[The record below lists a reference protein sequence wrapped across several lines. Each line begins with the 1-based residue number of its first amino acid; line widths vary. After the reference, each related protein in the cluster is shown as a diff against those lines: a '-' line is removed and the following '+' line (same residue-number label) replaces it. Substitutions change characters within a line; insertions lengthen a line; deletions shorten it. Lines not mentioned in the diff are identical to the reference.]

1 MNITLSNFKALLF
14 TILDGLNK
22 IVGLDH
28 ELEHRGYV
36 RELNGVVETERNA
49 KNPKH
54 LHLVFYLMGAVILL
68 AGQALD

>member
-1 MNITLSNFKALLF
+1 
-14 TILDGLNK
+14 
-22 IVGLDH
+22 
-28 ELEHRGYV
+28 V